1 MQIFDTNGNLLAQKI
16 VPFSTSES
24 KQFFTE
30 DELDFQV
37 ASFVMKK
44 NENIE
49 RHIHNKQDRI
59 INTTSEAIILIEG
72 KLEIELFDSNLQFV
86 QSVEIVSGEIIV
98 LFHGG
103 HFMKIVKDSKFIEI
117 KQGPYIEQ
125 SDKFRF

>member
-1 MQIFDTNGNLLAQKI
+1 
-16 VPFSTSES
+16 
-24 KQFFTE
+24 
-30 DELDFQV
+30 
-37 ASFVMKK
+37 MKK

-103 HFMKIVKDSKFIEI
+103 HLYENGEGF
-117 KQGPYIEQ
+117 
-125 SDKFRF
+125 

>member
-72 KLEIELFDSNLQFV
+72 KLEIELFDSNLQ
-86 QSVEIVSGEIIV
+86 
-98 LFHGG
+98 
-103 HFMKIVKDSKFIEI
+103 
-117 KQGPYIEQ
+117 
-125 SDKFRF
+125 

>member
-1 MQIFDTNGNLLAQKI
+1 MQIHDSNGNLLAQKI
-16 VPFSTSES
+16 EPFSTSEN

-49 RHIHNKQDRI
+49 RHIHNKQNRI
-59 INTTSEAIILIEG
+59 IKTTSEAIILIEG

-86 QSVEIVSGEIIV
+86 QSLEIVRGEIIV
-98 LFHGG
+98 MFHGG
-103 HFMKIVKDSKFIEI
+103 HFIKIIEDSKFIEI
-117 KQGPYIEQ
+117 KQGPYNEQ
-125 SDKFRF
+125 NDKLRF

>member
-49 RHIHNKQDRI
+49 RH
-59 INTTSEAIILIEG
+59 T
-72 KLEIELFDSNLQFV
+72 
-86 QSVEIVSGEIIV
+86 
-98 LFHGG
+98 
-103 HFMKIVKDSKFIEI
+103 
-117 KQGPYIEQ
+117 
-125 SDKFRF
+125 